1 MLLNFDAQKCK
12 AELLVF
18 QRAQSYREV
27 RLKLTRHLF
36 INFDLNP
43 HISSDLVMTVLF
55 SKKKTFLD
63 FISFL
68 NQRFVLD
75 FFGCLLFIVL
85 FVSRLF
91 FFSFLAELGS
101 ALLLFNSSVFK
112 TFSAFFLLVDFAV
125 VIFNFTQ
132 LLFVNLLAV
141 LQSCF
146 VFTIAHVKQI
156 FHNLVRVL
164 TSYEPFFY
172 QFFHGFSFK
181 QLKLWSGRHIPI

>member
-1 MLLNFDAQKCK
+1 
-12 AELLVF
+12 
-18 QRAQSYREV
+18 
-27 RLKLTRHLF
+27 
-36 INFDLNP
+36 
-43 HISSDLVMTVLF
+43 MTVLF

-75 FFGCLLFIVL
+75 FFGCLLFFVF

-125 VIFNFTQ
+125 VIFNFTE

-156 FHNLVRVL
+156 FHNLV
-164 TSYEPFFY
+164 
-172 QFFHGFSFK
+172 
-181 QLKLWSGRHIPI
+181 